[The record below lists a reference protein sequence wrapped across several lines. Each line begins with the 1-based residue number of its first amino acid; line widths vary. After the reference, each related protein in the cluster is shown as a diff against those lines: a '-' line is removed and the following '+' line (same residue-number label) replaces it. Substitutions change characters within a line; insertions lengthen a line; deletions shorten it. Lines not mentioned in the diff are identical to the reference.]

1 MTSFQKRGLE
11 KSSPQMRSSTRR
23 NGFRWPQPTA
33 AHAIEEKELE
43 LRDARRKAKAAKEM
57 NEIKDQLER
66 VALADDDQQ
75 KLSENELSKNDCPE
89 NVDFVQQMSGQLC
102 PATTTRD
109 NMSGKRSGQRKS
121 SIG

>member
-1 MTSFQKRGLE
+1 
-11 KSSPQMRSSTRR
+11 MRSSTRR

-66 VALADDDQQ
+66 VAIADDDQQ
-75 KLSENELSKNDCPE
+75 KLSENEEEEEVKDPQRLFGGGGGGAFTLATVRASMAATAAHIDPFA
-89 NVDFVQQMSGQLC
+89 FVAPQHPLG
-102 PATTTRD
+102 PF
-109 NMSGKRSGQRKS
+109 
-121 SIG
+121 